1 MERITRVSI
10 VGMGALGVLYGDFF
24 AMTLGLEQVT
34 FLADRDRVERYRDTT
49 VYCNGRGWKF
59 AVCPGDEADPR
70 GPAQLLIF
78 AVKATALEASVPM
91 VRNQVGKDTVILSV
105 LNGITSEAVIGNI
118 LGMEHMLYCV
128 AQGFPNMNRRKR
140 QCWRRSQSCLSG
152 QDFPIPGSRISCAGS
167 GANGC

>member
-24 AMTLGLEQVT
+24 ARTLGLEQVT

-91 VRNQVGKDTVILSV
+91 VLS
-105 LNGITSEAVIGNI
+105 LIHI
-118 LGMEHMLYCV
+118 
-128 AQGFPNMNRRKR
+128 
-140 QCWRRSQSCLSG
+140 
-152 QDFPIPGSRISCAGS
+152 
-167 GANGC
+167 